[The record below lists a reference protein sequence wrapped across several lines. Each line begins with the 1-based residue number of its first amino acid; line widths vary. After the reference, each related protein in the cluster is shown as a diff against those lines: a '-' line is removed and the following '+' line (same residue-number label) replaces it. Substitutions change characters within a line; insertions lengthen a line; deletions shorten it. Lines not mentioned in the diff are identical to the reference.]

1 LRAAVGGSAII
12 QGLNSIAS
20 SALIVGILEIASGAL
35 VVIGFLTP
43 IAAVVIGLSVGAAA
57 LAHFSLSSVN
67 LGDAKWMSAS
77 VVLLSAALALLGP
90 GAISID
96 ARLFGRREIIIPRR
110 GE

>member
-20 SALIVGILEIASGAL
+20 SSSIVGIVEIASGAL
-35 VVIGFLTP
+35 LVIGFLTP
-43 IAAVVIGLSVGAAA
+43 IAAVVIALSIAAA
-57 LAHFSLSSVN
+57 FSRFSLPSTN
-67 LGDAKWMSAS
+67 FGDSKWTNAS
-77 VVLLSAALALLGP
+77 LVIVCLAVALLGP